1 MSDDSKEIK
10 DAVNVLFRKL
20 NGMGNNK
27 DVEEAVIE
35 VFSNEH
41 RTLQQA
47 FFGKIILPVIKR
59 CIEAHDNKWY
69 DLRNEAMCKC
79 AKKIEP
85 VIKNEYMPFI

>member
-1 MSDDSKEIK
+1 MSEDTKEIK

-27 DVEEAVIE
+27 DVESAVIE

-47 FFGKIILPVIKR
+47 FFNKIILPVIRR
-59 CIEAHDNKWY
+59 CIEANDNNWY
-69 DLRNEAMCKC
+69 DLRNEAMVKC

-85 VIKNEYMPFI
+85 VIKDTCLPFI